1 MTAIKIV
8 YYTEPIDNWGRTE
21 SSSKPEVIHEILKN
35 SDGFTDDMEFEDDN
49 GRVYDIDS
57 LIGKKVI
64 VDGFDEFIVTE

>member
-1 MTAIKIV
+1 MI
-8 YYTEPIDNWGRTE
+8 YN
-21 SSSKPEVIHEILKN
+21 ILKN
-35 SDGFTDDMEFEDDN
+35 SDDFTDDMEFEDDK

>member
-8 YYTEPIDNWGRTE
+8 YYTETIDNWGRTE
-21 SSSKPEVIHEILKN
+21 SSSKAELIYNILKN
-35 SDGFTDDMEFEDDN
+35 SDDFTDDMEFEDDK

-64 VDGFDEFIVTE
+64 VEGFDEFIVTE